1 MKKKKIVIFSGA
13 GMSAESG
20 LKTFRDSGGLWEE
33 YRIEEVATP
42 EAWASNPSL
51 VLEFYNKRRAQAHNA
66 LPNNAHHA
74 IAKLETEYDVQVIT
88 QNVDDLHERA
98 GSSRVLH
105 LHGELDK
112 VRSVLNSSFIKKMN
126 GKPIEL
132 GDTCNQGG
140 QLRPHIVWFGEEVPA
155 MDSAIEMVNNT
166 DILIIIGTSL
176 QVYPAAGLVYAL
188 QETSEGFYI
197 DPNAEETELPRNFR
211 SISST
216 ASEGIQ
222 QIIREKLL

>member
-1 MKKKKIVIFSGA
+1 
-13 GMSAESG
+13 MSAESG

-51 VLEFYNKRRAQAHNA
+51 VLEFYNKRRAQAHTA
-66 LPNNAHHA
+66 LPNSAHHA
-74 IAKLETEYDVQVIT
+74 IAKLEIEYDVQVIT

-98 GSSRVLH
+98 GSTRVLH

-112 VRSVLNSSFIKKMN
+112 VRSILNPSFIQKMN

-132 GDTCNQGG
+132 GDICDQGG

-155 MDSAIEMVNNT
+155 MDEAIEIVNNS
-166 DILIIIGTSL
+166 DVLIVIGTSL

-188 QETSEGFYI
+188 QESCHGFYI
-197 DPNAEETELPRNFR
+197 DPNAREAELPSNFH

-222 QIIREKLL
+222 QIIQEKLL